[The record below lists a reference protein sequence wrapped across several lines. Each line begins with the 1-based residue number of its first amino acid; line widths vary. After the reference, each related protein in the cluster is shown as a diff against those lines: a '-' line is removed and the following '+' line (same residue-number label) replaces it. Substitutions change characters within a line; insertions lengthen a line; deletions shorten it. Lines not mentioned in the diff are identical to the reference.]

1 MFSLFNKSS
10 QISKGETAIFV
21 IDGMHCTS
29 CSLHID
35 MSLEEL
41 PGVVES
47 STHFAKG
54 KTTVTYNPEQ
64 ISIKQLEAKIKETGY
79 NAVCEKS

>member
-1 MFSLFNKSS
+1 
-10 QISKGETAIFV
+10 
-21 IDGMHCTS
+21 
-29 CSLHID
+29 